1 MRRDAVVGLFSVV
14 LGGLYGA
21 ETLRI
26 RSATIGNPWAPRVF
40 PLGIA
45 FFLIVLGIAVLLVDR
60 KKAALGSGGAQGKNP
75 KDPGCVKLIVGTL
88 ILCGAYGFLFEPI
101 GYILSTLCFMF
112 LLLTLVNEP
121 KRWLANIVITLVFTF
136 ALWGTFVYVFD
147 IMLPSFNPDAV
158 QELFGIG
165 GGV

>member
-1 MRRDAVVGLFSVV
+1 MRRDTVVGLFSTV

-21 ETLRI
+21 ESLRI

-45 FFLIVLGIAVLLVDR
+45 FFLIVLGIAALLVDR
-60 KKAALGSGGAQGKNP
+60 KKAAREGGETQKGTP
-75 KDPGCVKLIVGTL
+75 KDPGYVKLILGTL
-88 ILCGAYGFLFEPI
+88 VLCGAYGFLFEPL

-112 LLLTLVNEP
+112 LLLMLVNEP
-121 KRWLANIVITLVFTF
+121 KRWISNIVITLIFTF

-147 IMLPSFNPDAV
+147 IMLPPFNPDAV

>member
-1 MRRDAVVGLFSVV
+1 MRRDTAVGLFSVV

-45 FFLIVLGIAVLLVDR
+45 LFLVALGVAALVVDR
-60 KKAALGSGGAQGKNP
+60 KKAALEGGGPQKASP
-75 KDPGCVKLIVGTL
+75 KDPGYAKLIVGTL
-88 ILCGAYGFLFEPI
+88 VLCGAYGFLFEPF

-112 LLLTLVNEP
+112 LLLMLVNEP
-121 KRWLANIVITLVFTF
+121 KRWAGNIVVTLVFTF
-136 ALWGTFVYVFD
+136 ALWGAFVYVFD
-147 IMLPSFNPDAV
+147 IMLPPFNPDAV
-158 QELFGIG
+158 REMFGIG
-165 GGV
+165 GGI